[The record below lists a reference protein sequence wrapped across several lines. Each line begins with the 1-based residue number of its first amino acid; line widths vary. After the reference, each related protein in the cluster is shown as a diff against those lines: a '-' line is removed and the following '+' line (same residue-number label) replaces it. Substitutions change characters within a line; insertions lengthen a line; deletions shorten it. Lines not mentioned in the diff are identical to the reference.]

1 MILNVILWIAQI
13 ALAAMFLFAGYIK
26 LVRPIPE
33 LVKMFPWPGDVP
45 VWFTRLTGWVDLAG
59 AVGIV
64 LPQLTGILP
73 WLTPLAALG
82 LVALQAAAIV
92 FHGMRGETKDTV
104 AMNIVLLAASAFVAW
119 GRWDLF
125 G

>member
-1 MILNVILWIAQI
+1 MVLNVILWIVQL

-33 LVKMFPWPGDVP
+33 LVKMFPWPGEVP
-45 VWFTRLTGWVDLAG
+45 VWFTRFTGVVDLAG
-59 AVGIV
+59 ALGIV
-64 LPQLTGILP
+64 LPGLTGVMP

-82 LVALQAAAIV
+82 LVLLQLAAIV
-92 FHGMRGETKDTV
+92 FHGVRGETKDTV
-104 AMNIVLLAASAFVAW
+104 AMNVVLLVASAFVLW

-125 G
+125 